1 MATENTKPAE
11 NKMGV
16 MPVNKLL
23 ISMSLP
29 MVASMLVQALY
40 NIVDSVFVAQI
51 GENALTAVSMAF
63 PMQTLLFATSV
74 GVGVGLNA
82 LLSRALGQKDQK
94 LADKSTVN
102 ALFLVAIAYLI
113 FLFIGIFLVRP
124 FYEIQTNDPEIIEHG
139 VAYLQTAIV
148 LSFGVYAQVIFERML
163 ISTGRTKL
171 SMTTQM
177 IGAVINLVFDP
188 IMIFGL
194 FGCPAMGVRGAAL
207 ATVLGQVVA
216 ATVAAIFN
224 VKLNHEINIR
234 LKGFRPDRMVIRQ
247 ILSVGIPSMIM
258 QAIGSV
264 MVFGFN
270 KILIYFSSTAVAVFG
285 VYFKLNSMIFMPI
298 FGLNN
303 GMVPIV
309 AYNYGAQN
317 RKRMLKTIKYSI
329 IYATAIMII
338 GLIIIELFPEKLL
351 GFFNASDEM
360 LAIGVPALRIICIH
374 FIMAGPAIILS
385 SVFQALAHGI
395 YSMVISLIRQLI
407 VLLPAAIILAIIA
420 YPTRDVSLVW
430 WSFVIAEIA
439 SLSTALIY
447 YKRIYKN
454 IISKIPE
461 GAD

>member
-1 MATENTKPAE
+1 MATENIKPAE

-40 NIVDSVFVAQI
+40 NIVDSIFVAQI

-63 PMQTLLFATSV
+63 PMQTLLFATAM
-74 GVGVGLNA
+74 GIGVGLNA

-94 LADKSTVN
+94 LADKSAVN
-102 ALFLVAIAYLI
+102 ALFLTAIAYLI
-113 FLFIGIFLVRP
+113 FLVIGIFLIRP
-124 FYEIQTNDPEIIEHG
+124 FYEIQTSDPEIIEHG

-148 LSFGVYAQVIFERML
+148 LSFGVYGQIMFERML

-177 IGAVINLVFDP
+177 IGAVINLIFDP

-194 FGCPAMGVRGAAL
+194 FGFPAMGVRGAAL
-207 ATVLGQVVA
+207 ATVLGQVAA
-216 ATVAAIFN
+216 ATVAVIFN
-224 VKLNHEINIR
+224 VKLNHEININV
-234 LKGFRPDRMVIRQ
+234 KGFRPDRRVIRQ

-338 GLIIIELFPEKLL
+338 GLIVIELFPEKLL

-360 LAIGVPALRIICIH
+360 LAIGVPALRIICLH
-374 FIMAGPAIILS
+374 FILAGPAIILS
-385 SVFQALAHGI
+385 SVFQALAHGV

-407 VLLPAAIILAIIA
+407 VLLPAAIILAVIA
-420 YPTRDVSLVW
+420 YPTRDVSLIW
-430 WSFVIAEIA
+430 WSFVIAEVA